1 MASLSNIN
9 GIFDVHSTGA
19 ILFSTSHGTSGQILK
34 SNGNAAPTWI
44 PQSDIVGAYLP
55 LAGGTLT
62 GATATANG
70 ISFTVGGTL
79 SASNFSGSSS
89 GTNTGDQTSV
99 TGASGYLDT
108 NRGTPS
114 SAAQYWQAYNLGTT
128 EAPSTDW
135 YTTLRFGH
143 GNPTTYYGNTLAIKM
158 TGTGVGDIYTQNLQN
173 GTFQGWKKY
182 WNDGNFNPASY
193 LPLSGGTLTGALTGT
208 TATFSGLVSGITP
221 TAAANFATKAYV
233 DAHPGSGGTVTSV
246 ATGNGLTGGT
256 ITTTGTLSLDR
267 PNSQL
272 GAVLA
277 TYGTTAGA
285 SGRIRCTAPFNTNTG
300 KMFSIEITL
309 YGSYTQHNYV
319 VSAYMYSTTNQ
330 WYSPKAIY
338 TTTGTATPDIIVGR
352 DANGKA
358 YISIANANY
367 TGVLVHNMTRGY
379 QTSLADTYDPW
390 TIAVNAGTENSV
402 GVSTSQVWT
411 TANHTPGNYLP
422 LSGGTLTGALT
433 GTSATFSGFTT
444 SATGFGINYVSG
456 GTVPM
461 VILANATTYG
471 IFYREASPDHIEFK
485 HGGTVRQSFD
495 GNGNVSITGDFTVS
509 GGDITLGGTGRIQGV
524 DTVTDSTDAANK
536 AYVDAHPGSG
546 GTVTSVATGSGLTG
560 GTITSTGT
568 LSVDST
574 VIRTTGNQSITGN
587 TTFYPS
593 STSTGY
599 STRIICVS

>member
-1 MASLSNIN
+1 
-9 GIFDVHSTGA
+9 
-19 ILFSTSHGTSGQILK
+19 
-34 SNGNAAPTWI
+34 
-44 PQSDIVGAYLP
+44 
-55 LAGGTLT
+55 
-62 GATATANG
+62 
-70 ISFTVGGTL
+70 
-79 SASNFSGSSS
+79 
-89 GTNTGDQTSV
+89 
-99 TGASGYLDT
+99 
-108 NRGTPS
+108 
-114 SAAQYWQAYNLGTT
+114 
-128 EAPSTDW
+128 
-135 YTTLRFGH
+135 
-143 GNPTTYYGNTLAIKM
+143 
-158 TGTGVGDIYTQNLQN
+158 
-173 GTFQGWKKY
+173 
-182 WNDGNFNPASY
+182 
-193 LPLSGGTLTGALTGT
+193 
-208 TATFSGLVSGITP
+208 
-221 TAAANFATKAYV
+221 
-233 DAHPGSGGTVTSV
+233 
-246 ATGNGLTGGT
+246 
-256 ITTTGTLSLDR
+256 
-267 PNSQL
+267 
-272 GAVLA
+272 
-277 TYGTTAGA
+277 
-285 SGRIRCTAPFNTNTG
+285 
-300 KMFSIEITL
+300 MFSIEITL

-485 HGGTVRQSFD
+485 HGGTVRQSL
-495 GNGNVSITGDFTVS
+495 TGTTATFSGLVS
-509 GGDITLGGTGRIQGV
+509 GITPTA
-524 DTVTDSTDAANK
+524 AANFATK

-546 GTVTSVATGSGLTG
+546 GTVTSVATGNGLTG
-560 GTITSTGT
+560 GTITTTGT
-568 LSVDST
+568 LSLDRPNSQLGAVLATYGTTAGASGR
-574 VIRTTGNQSITGN
+574 IRCTAPFNTNTGKMFSIEITLYGSYTQHN
-587 TTFYPS
+587 YVVS
-593 STSTGY
+593 AYMY
-599 STRIICVS
+599 STTNNGIHLKLFTQQLVRQPLI